1 MDLSVRS
8 SQLEIMDTTPLS
20 PTEMAR
26 TLDFL
31 AMTNKWFGGINV
43 VTKYL
48 DEWVLPGK
56 NISILDVGTGA
67 ADIPLALISWA
78 QRRGINLHVVGLD
91 LVSEIVDI
99 ARARTKHEPQ
109 IEIRRGDLFELAESS
124 ERFDYVTASLFL
136 HHMPGE
142 QAQRALRAFDRVAQ
156 RGVIVSDLVR
166 SYFGY
171 FTVGAACW
179 IFGNRVVRHDGP
191 VSVTRAFRCEEFQS
205 MASESG
211 LNYLT
216 ARNEPWCR
224 LSLAGQKS

>member
-31 AMTNKWFGGINV
+31 AMANKWFGGTAII
-43 VTKYL
+43 TKYL
-48 DEWVLPGK
+48 DEWTEPEK
-56 NISILDVGTGA
+56 EISILDVGTGA
-67 ADIPLALISWA
+67 ADIPLVLATWA
-78 QRRGINLHVVGLD
+78 RRRGIHVRVVGLD

-99 ARARTKHEPQ
+99 ARARTKHEPA
-109 IEIRRGDLFELAESS
+109 IEIRRGDLFELADSS
-124 ERFDYVTASLFL
+124 ERFDFVTASLFL
-136 HHMPGE
+136 HHMPGK
-142 QAQRALRAFDRVAQ
+142 QAQRALGAFDRLAR

-166 SYFGY
+166 SQFGY
-171 FTVGAACW
+171 FTVGLASW

-191 VSVTRAFRCEEFQS
+191 VSVARSFRRDEFQL
-205 MASESG
+205 MANELG
-211 LNYLT
+211 LGYLT

-224 LSLAGQKS
+224 LSLAGKKS